1 MACIIGSAGL
11 VYHAHQRPLTTPA
24 AVLFDLLATVHAKVP
39 RTIPT
44 PSGILRSLGSFF
56 PQRLDKDKQVWDM
69 RARGAVSE
77 GMGMGNSIP
86 TSKSTEELLGG
97 SGVSRQPSL
106 FESMANALET
116 PPIHVDHVADAI
128 MIALDSRKGV
138 RGIVGVQRMR
148 ELIGWSQ
155 SGGTGSGDTNANAVV
170 HTRTAQDTN

>member
-1 MACIIGSAGL
+1 
-11 VYHAHQRPLTTPA
+11 
-24 AVLFDLLATVHAKVP
+24 
-39 RTIPT
+39 
-44 PSGILRSLGSFF
+44 
-56 PQRLDKDKQVWDM
+56 
-69 RARGAVSE
+69 
-77 GMGMGNSIP
+77 MGNSIP

-170 HTRTAQDTN
+170 HTRAAQDTN